1 MNASKKIMN
10 QGKKEKTISTS
21 SAPKTNSKVK
31 LGGAS
36 DGPGMKTY
44 VLGGFCVA
52 LILILCIGVGI
63 QQFKP
68 STVLKI
74 DGEKITM
81 DAMMYPIYERE
92 SKYLPS
98 NEIYESYL
106 GTSIWDAGYMGTDS
120 TVDSN
125 VTNAEGLKQEIIN
138 AETEYAV
145 LYNEA
150 VKAKYK
156 LTKDEEK
163 DARSQAK
170 KAVKGLSFVQK
181 LQLNISEKKL
191 SKRFEKRILADRYK
205 ADQKKTTDATVN
217 EKDAIKNV
225 SKKDLRQYDVQYYS
239 FAKKSTDS
247 STGTETKLT
256 DKQIKEYTKKL
267 NELAAKAKTAKDFTK
282 LLGSEKESGVTY
294 NSGNFT
300 EKEGWSTYLS
310 DANLKKIKKMKN
322 GEISGVIT
330 DSSTGYT
337 MLIKMVNNNSNKSY
351 DSACDEA
358 ITSAKQTAY
367 NAWLAKLEKKHQ
379 IKKYDSVWNDVKI
392 GTVTTSIVTAD
403 DLSKMAEADSSSSE
417 SK

>member
-10 QGKKEKTISTS
+10 QGKKEETISTS

-81 DAMMYPIYERE
+81 DDMMYPIYERE

-170 KAVKGLSFVQK
+170 KAVKDLSFVQK

-205 ADQKKTTDATVN
+205 ADKKKTTDATVN

>member
-10 QGKKEKTISTS
+10 QGTKEETISTS

-81 DAMMYPIYERE
+81 DDMMYPIYERE

-267 NELAAKAKTAKDFTK
+267 NELAVKAKTAKDFTK

>member
-10 QGKKEKTISTS
+10 QGKKEETISTS

-81 DAMMYPIYERE
+81 DDMMYPIYERE

-191 SKRFEKRILADRYK
+191 SKRFEKRILADRYT

>member
-10 QGKKEKTISTS
+10 QGKKEETISTS

-81 DAMMYPIYERE
+81 DDMMYPIYERE

-191 SKRFEKRILADRYK
+191 SKRFEKRILADRSK

-267 NELAAKAKTAKDFTK
+267 NELAVKAKTAKDFTK
-282 LLGSEKESGVTY
+282 LLGREKESGVTY
-294 NSGNFT
+294 NRGNFT

-367 NAWLAKLEKKHQ
+367 NEWLAKLEKKHQ

>member
-10 QGKKEKTISTS
+10 QGKKEETISTS

-81 DAMMYPIYERE
+81 DDMMYPIYERE

-191 SKRFEKRILADRYK
+191 SKRFEKRILADRYN

>member
-81 DAMMYPIYERE
+81 DDMMYPIYERE

-98 NEIYESYL
+98 NEIYESYI

>member
-10 QGKKEKTISTS
+10 QGKKEETISTS

-81 DAMMYPIYERE
+81 DDMMYPIYERE

-205 ADQKKTTDATVN
+205 ADQKKTTDATVK

>member
-10 QGKKEKTISTS
+10 QGKKEETISTS

-81 DAMMYPIYERE
+81 DDMMYPIYERE

-267 NELAAKAKTAKDFTK
+267 NELAVKAKIAKDFTK

>member
-10 QGKKEKTISTS
+10 QGKKEETISTS
-21 SAPKTNSKVK
+21 SVPKTNSKVK

-81 DAMMYPIYERE
+81 DDMMYPIYERE

-294 NSGNFT
+294 NSDNFT

>member
-10 QGKKEKTISTS
+10 QGKKEETISTS

-31 LGGAS
+31 LGGVS

-44 VLGGFCVA
+44 VLGGFCFA

-81 DAMMYPIYERE
+81 DDMMYPIYERE

-267 NELAAKAKTAKDFTK
+267 NELAVKAKTAKDFTK

>member
-10 QGKKEKTISTS
+10 QGKKEETISTS

-81 DAMMYPIYERE
+81 DDMMYPIYERE

-247 STGTETKLT
+247 STGTETNLT

>member
-10 QGKKEKTISTS
+10 QGKKEETISTS

-81 DAMMYPIYERE
+81 DDMMYPIYERE

-379 IKKYDSVWNDVKI
+379 IKKYDSVWNDVTI

>member
-10 QGKKEKTISTS
+10 QGKKEETISTS

-81 DAMMYPIYERE
+81 DDMMYPIYERE

-322 GEISGVIT
+322 GEISGAIT

>member
-10 QGKKEKTISTS
+10 QGKKEETISTS

-81 DAMMYPIYERE
+81 DDMMYPIYERE

-267 NELAAKAKTAKDFTK
+267 NELAVKAKTAKDFTK

-379 IKKYDSVWNDVKI
+379 IKTYDSGGTDVKI

>member
-81 DAMMYPIYERE
+81 DDMMYPIYERE

-267 NELAAKAKTAKDFTK
+267 NELAVKAKTAKDFTK

-367 NAWLAKLEKKHQ
+367 NEWLAKLEKKHQ

>member
-10 QGKKEKTISTS
+10 QGKKEETISTS

-81 DAMMYPIYERE
+81 DDMMYPIYERE

-106 GTSIWDAGYMGTDS
+106 GTSIWDTGYMGTDS

-170 KAVKGLSFVQK
+170 KAVKGLSFVKK

-205 ADQKKTTDATVN
+205 ADQKKMTDATVN

-267 NELAAKAKTAKDFTK
+267 NELAAKAKTAKD
-282 LLGSEKESGVTY
+282 Y

-367 NAWLAKLEKKHQ
+367 NEWLAKLEKKHQ

-403 DLSKMAEADSSSSE
+403 DLSKMAEADSSSSK

>member
-81 DAMMYPIYERE
+81 DDMMYPIYERE

-351 DSACDEA
+351 DSACDQA

>member
-10 QGKKEKTISTS
+10 QGKKEETISTS

-81 DAMMYPIYERE
+81 DDMMYPIYERE

-205 ADQKKTTDATVN
+205 ADQKKATDATVN

-310 DANLKKIKKMKN
+310 DVNLKKIKKMKN

>member
-10 QGKKEKTISTS
+10 QGKKEETISTS

-81 DAMMYPIYERE
+81 DDMMYPIYERE

-106 GTSIWDAGYMGTDS
+106 GTSIWDTGYMGTDS

-145 LYNEA
+145 L
-150 VKAKYK
+150 
-156 LTKDEEK
+156 
-163 DARSQAK
+163 
-170 KAVKGLSFVQK
+170 
-181 LQLNISEKKL
+181 
-191 SKRFEKRILADRYK
+191 
-205 ADQKKTTDATVN
+205 
-217 EKDAIKNV
+217 
-225 SKKDLRQYDVQYYS
+225 
-239 FAKKSTDS
+239 
-247 STGTETKLT
+247 
-256 DKQIKEYTKKL
+256 
-267 NELAAKAKTAKDFTK
+267 
-282 LLGSEKESGVTY
+282 
-294 NSGNFT
+294 
-300 EKEGWSTYLS
+300 
-310 DANLKKIKKMKN
+310 
-322 GEISGVIT
+322 
-330 DSSTGYT
+330 
-337 MLIKMVNNNSNKSY
+337 
-351 DSACDEA
+351 
-358 ITSAKQTAY
+358 
-367 NAWLAKLEKKHQ
+367 
-379 IKKYDSVWNDVKI
+379 
-392 GTVTTSIVTAD
+392 
-403 DLSKMAEADSSSSE
+403 
-417 SK
+417 

>member
-10 QGKKEKTISTS
+10 QGKKEETISTS
-21 SAPKTNSKVK
+21 SAPKTNSSVK

-44 VLGGFCVA
+44 VFGGFCVA

-81 DAMMYPIYERE
+81 DDMMYPIYERE

-267 NELAAKAKTAKDFTK
+267 NELAVKAKTAKDFTK

>member
-10 QGKKEKTISTS
+10 QGKKEETISTS

-52 LILILCIGVGI
+52 LIFILCIGVGI

-81 DAMMYPIYERE
+81 DDMMYPIYERE

-267 NELAAKAKTAKDFTK
+267 NELAVKAKTAKDFTK

-367 NAWLAKLEKKHQ
+367 NEWLAKLEKKHQ

>member
-10 QGKKEKTISTS
+10 QGKKEETISTS

-81 DAMMYPIYERE
+81 DDMMYPIYERE

-106 GTSIWDAGYMGTDS
+106 GT
-120 TVDSN
+120 
-125 VTNAEGLKQEIIN
+125 
-138 AETEYAV
+138 
-145 LYNEA
+145 

-282 LLGSEKESGVTY
+282 LLGSKKESGVTY

-367 NAWLAKLEKKHQ
+367 NEWLAKLEKKHQ

-403 DLSKMAEADSSSSE
+403 DLSKMAEADSSSSK

>member
-10 QGKKEKTISTS
+10 QGKKEETISTS

-81 DAMMYPIYERE
+81 DDMMYPIYERE

-170 KAVKGLSFVQK
+170 KAVKDLSFVQK

-256 DKQIKEYTKKL
+256 DQQIKEYTKKL

>member
-10 QGKKEKTISTS
+10 QGKKEETISTS

-81 DAMMYPIYERE
+81 DDMMYPIYERE

-98 NEIYESYL
+98 NEIY
-106 GTSIWDAGYMGTDS
+106 S

-282 LLGSEKESGVTY
+282 LLGSKKESGVTY

-367 NAWLAKLEKKHQ
+367 NEWLAKLEKKHQ

-403 DLSKMAEADSSSSE
+403 DLSKMAEADSSSSK

>member
-10 QGKKEKTISTS
+10 QGKKEETISTS

-81 DAMMYPIYERE
+81 DDMMYPIYERE

-191 SKRFEKRILADRYK
+191 SKRFEKRILAGRYK

-330 DSSTGYT
+330 DLS
-337 MLIKMVNNNSNKSY
+337 LIH
-351 DSACDEA
+351 
-358 ITSAKQTAY
+358 I
-367 NAWLAKLEKKHQ
+367 
-379 IKKYDSVWNDVKI
+379 
-392 GTVTTSIVTAD
+392 
-403 DLSKMAEADSSSSE
+403 
-417 SK
+417 

>member
-1 MNASKKIMN
+1 M
-10 QGKKEKTISTS
+10 
-21 SAPKTNSKVK
+21 
-31 LGGAS
+31 
-36 DGPGMKTY
+36 
-44 VLGGFCVA
+44 
-52 LILILCIGVGI
+52 CI
-63 QQFKP
+63 
-68 STVLKI
+68 
-74 DGEKITM
+74 
-81 DAMMYPIYERE
+81 R
-92 SKYLPS
+92 
-98 NEIYESYL
+98 
-106 GTSIWDAGYMGTDS
+106 DS
-120 TVDSN
+120 
-125 VTNAEGLKQEIIN
+125 TNAEGLKQEIIN

-205 ADQKKTTDATVN
+205 ADQKKMTDATVN

-282 LLGSEKESGVTY
+282 LLGSKKESGVTY

-367 NAWLAKLEKKHQ
+367 NEWLAKLEKKHQ

-403 DLSKMAEADSSSSE
+403 DLSKMAEADSSSSK

>member
-10 QGKKEKTISTS
+10 QGKKEETISTS

-81 DAMMYPIYERE
+81 DDMMYPIYERE

-125 VTNAEGLKQEIIN
+125 DTNAEGLKQEIIN

-267 NELAAKAKTAKDFTK
+267 NELAVKAKTAKDFTK

-367 NAWLAKLEKKHQ
+367 NEWLAKLEKKHQ

>member
-10 QGKKEKTISTS
+10 QGKKEETISTS

-31 LGGAS
+31 LGGTS

-81 DAMMYPIYERE
+81 DDMMYPIYERE

-170 KAVKGLSFVQK
+170 KAVKDLSFVQK

-337 MLIKMVNNNSNKSY
+337 MLIKMVNNNSSKSY

>member
-81 DAMMYPIYERE
+81 DDMMYPIYERE

-367 NAWLAKLEKKHQ
+367 NEWLAKLEKKHQ

>member
-10 QGKKEKTISTS
+10 QGKKEETISTS

-52 LILILCIGVGI
+52 LIRILCIGVGI

-81 DAMMYPIYERE
+81 DDMMYPIYERE

-267 NELAAKAKTAKDFTK
+267 NELAVKAKTAKDFTK

>member
-10 QGKKEKTISTS
+10 QGKKEETISTS

-81 DAMMYPIYERE
+81 DDMMYPIYERE

-125 VTNAEGLKQEIIN
+125 VTNAEGLKQEISN

-267 NELAAKAKTAKDFTK
+267 NELAVKAKTAKDFTK

>member
-10 QGKKEKTISTS
+10 QGKKEETISTS
-21 SAPKTNSKVK
+21 SATKTNSKVK

-81 DAMMYPIYERE
+81 DDMMYPIYERE

-267 NELAAKAKTAKDFTK
+267 NELAVKAKTAKDFTK

>member
-10 QGKKEKTISTS
+10 QGKKEETISTS

-81 DAMMYPIYERE
+81 DDMMYPIYERE

-163 DARSQAK
+163 DA
-170 KAVKGLSFVQK
+170 AVKDLSFVQK